1 MPMKVELEIEEEAAD
16 ESSWISPPRKARG
29 DDEEEGGDTF
39 VSEDIAVRPSSH
51 GFDPGT

>member
-1 MPMKVELEIEEEAAD
+1 MKVALEIEEESAD
-16 ESSWISPPRKARG
+16 ESSWILSQRKERS
-29 DDEEEGGDTF
+29 DDEEGGDTF

>member
-16 ESSWISPPRKARG
+16 ESSWISPPRKARD

-39 VSEDIAVRPSSH
+39 VSEDIAVRPSPH
-51 GFDPGT
+51 GFDSST

>member
-1 MPMKVELEIEEEAAD
+1 MKVELEIEEESAD
-16 ESSWISPPRKARG
+16 ETSWILSQRHERG

-39 VSEDIAVRPSSH
+39 VSEDIAVRPSPH